1 MIFIWIPK
9 TGGTSQYE
17 LWKAKGMKL
26 YTEDYHRFDNT
37 GDVSFGHASIPHLI
51 KDGVIDLDYYDASE
65 KVAIV
70 RNPYDRFVSL
80 YEDYKRTGRIAK
92 QTFKDFC
99 GFICFDITNMIS
111 PIGAYNDK
119 NFSQASPQTSWL
131 VPNTK
136 IIKFEDNIKQLPHH
150 LNSGNH
156 KPYKEYYTKETA
168 DLVYNIYKEDFYFLG
183 YDKLL

>member
-37 GDVSFGHASIPHLI
+37 GDVTFGHASISHLI
-51 KDGVIDLDYYDASE
+51 QDGVIDLDYYHKVL

-80 YEDYKRTGRIAK
+80 YEDFKRTGRIEEMCF
-92 QTFKDFC
+92 TDFC
-99 GFICFDITNMIS
+99 DLV
-111 PIGAYNDK
+111 IGNIAIEIGSFNDK
-119 NFSQASPQTSWL
+119 GFSQCAPQVKWL
-131 VPNTK
+131 VPNTT

-156 KPYKEYYTKETA
+156 KPYKEYYTKRTA

-183 YDKLL
+183 YDK